1 MKESEGVE
9 VMSEKEN
16 MKKNQAAVYDQ
27 SVQMSKEER
36 KQWFKNQW
44 KKGDPILK
52 GIMDEVKKD
61 RK

>member
-1 MKESEGVE
+1 
-9 VMSEKEN
+9 MSEKEN
-16 MKKNQAAVYDQ
+16 TKKNQAAVYDQ